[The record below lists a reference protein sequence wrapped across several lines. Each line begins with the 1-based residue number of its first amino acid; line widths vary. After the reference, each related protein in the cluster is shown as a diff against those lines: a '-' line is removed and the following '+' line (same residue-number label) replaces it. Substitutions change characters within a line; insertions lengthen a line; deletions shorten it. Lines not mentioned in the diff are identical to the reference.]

1 MSKFRGLPKEKK
13 MRHESHFVEE
23 ITANRADAIGRM
35 MDLERVVPNPSQ
47 PRKHFGDLSE
57 MVASVKEKG
66 ILEPILVRYE
76 TEVDKYMIIAG
87 ERRYQAARLAGLS
100 KVPCIEV
107 DVDNRGMLEISLVEN
122 LQRKDLTPFEE
133 AAALKRLSEQFR
145 YTHEEIAR
153 KLGKSRTVITEALSL
168 AKIPDDVVDRCRH
181 ADISSKSM
189 LLQIV
194 RQETAEA
201 MHRLIDKITGEGMTR
216 EDARQ
221 YHRETRGGARRA
233 KNFTFRFRPDD
244 KSFQVSMTFK
254 KPEVERDELIQA
266 LESLLTKLRT
276 EPDEALTNDSQT
288 DADPELDPA
297 RPGNGRPGT
306 ERADDAGAP
315 AGA

>member
-1 MSKFRGLPKEKK
+1 

-35 MDLERVVPNPSQ
+35 MDLERIVPNPAQ

-57 MVASVKEKG
+57 MVASIKEKG

-76 TEVDKYMIIAG
+76 ADVDKYMIIAG
-87 ERRYQAARLAGLS
+87 ERRYQAAKLAGLS

-122 LQRKDLTPFEE
+122 LQRKDLNPFEE

-168 AKIPDDVVDRCRH
+168 AKLPDDVVERCRH

-194 RQETAEA
+194 RQETPEE
-201 MHRLIDKITGEGMTR
+201 MHALIDKISGEGMTR

-221 YHRETRGGARRA
+221 YNRETRRAGGRRTG
-233 KNFTFRFRPDD
+233 KNYTFRFRPDD

-254 KPEVERDELIQA
+254 KPEVERTELIQA
-266 LESLLTKLRT
+266 LESLLDRLRS
-276 EPDEALTNDSQT
+276 EPEPPDAEEAKK
-288 DADPELDPA
+288 AHLDGA
-297 RPGNGRPGT
+297 RPENGRPSS
-306 ERADDAGAP
+306 GAP